1 MAERRMFAK
10 TIIDSDAFLDMP
22 QSAQLLYFHLAMRAD
37 DDGFVNSP
45 KNIMRMI
52 RAATDDLNLLF
63 AKKFLIPFESGVVVI
78 KHWRIHNYIQKDR
91 YKQTKYKDEKHTLYL
106 DENNAYTQDLNSAI
120 KTVDGEDILPIKEQC
135 LQNGYKV
142 DTQDRLELGKDSI
155 EKELGKDNIYISD
168 GFQNFLDMVK
178 EVCPVVYQRYQ
189 NKVDNGN
196 LEAAREVKRLLDNI
210 LGRTEEF
217 WLESDFE
224 ELKEVFARASQT
236 YIVKPKYAGLDIAW
250 VLNNIEK
257 VKNTP
262 IEQQTSAAP
271 KAEKFDAMACLQE
284 LYEKH
289 KAEEGKDE

>member
-1 MAERRMFAK
+1 MAEKRYYWLKLKADFFDEKYIRALRRLPQGDSLVIVYLKMQLKSLK
-10 TIIDSDAFLDMP
+10 TEGLLQYEHILPDAISELALLLDEDETLV
-22 QSAQLLYFHLAMRAD
+22 QLAVNALIKFGVVERWDNGDLYFTAMQQLIGSETSVAARVRKHRA
-37 DDGFVNSP
+37 
-45 KNIMRMI
+45 
-52 RAATDDLNLLF
+52 
-63 AKKFLIPFESGVVVI
+63 
-78 KHWRIHNYIQKDR
+78 
-91 YKQTKYKDEKHTLYL
+91 
-106 DENNAYTQDLNSAI
+106 
-120 KTVDGEDILPIKEQC
+120 
-135 LQNGYKV
+135 LQN
-142 DTQDRLELGKDSI
+142 KDKALQCNANVTKCNTEIDIDI
-155 EKELGKDNIYISD
+155 EKDIEKDTEEIYIGD

-189 NKVDNGN
+189 NKVDSGN

-262 IEQQTSAAP
+262 IEQHTSAAP

-289 KAEEGKDE
+289 KAEEGKE

>member
-1 MAERRMFAK
+1 MAEKKYYWLKLKADFFDEKYIRALRRLPQGDSLVIVYLKMQLKSLK
-10 TIIDSDAFLDMP
+10 TEGLLQYEHILPDAISELALLLDEDETLV
-22 QSAQLLYFHLAMRAD
+22 QLAVNALIKFGVVERWDNGDLYFTAMQQLIGSETAVAARVRKHRAM
-37 DDGFVNSP
+37 
-45 KNIMRMI
+45 KNTEKSLPCN
-52 RAATDDLNLLF
+52 ANVTKCNTD
-63 AKKFLIPFESGVVVI
+63 I
-78 KHWRIHNYIQKDR
+78 
-91 YKQTKYKDEKHTLYL
+91 
-106 DENNAYTQDLNSAI
+106 
-120 KTVDGEDILPIKEQC
+120 DI
-135 LQNGYKV
+135 
-142 DTQDRLELGKDSI
+142 DI
-155 EKELGKDNIYISD
+155 EKDTERDKEKIYISD

-196 LEAAREVKRLLDNI
+196 LEAAREVKRLLDNV

-271 KAEKFDAMACLQE
+271 KAEKFDAIACLQE

-289 KAEEGKDE
+289 KAEEENND